1 MRLQTDLEFK
11 QNQVLKLNDEFNVEM
26 FHTRLRGRKVFAA
39 EQKIREFK
47 KLLLRGTRLEKQ
59 QGKIFK
65 LNDLIKQVAQYMNET
80 ISRKYELAPEAI
92 EKRSLDLNDGKY
104 FQEIYHFMRLRKIEN
119 NQSRN
124 D

>member
-1 MRLQTDLEFK
+1 
-11 QNQVLKLNDEFNVEM
+11 M
-26 FHTRLRGRKVFAA
+26 FQTRLRGRKVFAA

-65 LNDLIKQVAQYMNET
+65 PNDLIKQVAQYMNET

>member
-26 FHTRLRGRKVFAA
+26 FQTRLRGRKVFAA

>member
-39 EQKIREFK
+39 AQKIREFK

-65 LNDLIKQVAQYMNET
+65 PNDLIKQVAQYMNET
-80 ISRKYELAPEAI
+80 ISRKYEMAPETI
-92 EKRSLDLNDGKY
+92 EKRSLDPNDGKY

-119 NQSRN
+119 YQSRN

>member
-26 FHTRLRGRKVFAA
+26 FQTRLRGRKVFAA

-65 LNDLIKQVAQYMNET
+65 PNDLIKQVAQYMNET
-80 ISRKYELAPEAI
+80 ISRKYELAPETI
-92 EKRSLDLNDGKY
+92 EKRSLDPNDGKY